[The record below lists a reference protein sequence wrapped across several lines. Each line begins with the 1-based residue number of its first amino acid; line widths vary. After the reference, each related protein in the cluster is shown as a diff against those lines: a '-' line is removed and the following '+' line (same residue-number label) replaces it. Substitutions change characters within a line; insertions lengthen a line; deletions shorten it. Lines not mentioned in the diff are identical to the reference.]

1 MDTKKK
7 VGEAL
12 RVFCQE
18 FAVSERLTM
27 DVAPYQVGR
36 NPAFM
41 KEVQKQGINFQVI
54 EPERHNQNHAEGII
68 RDIRNK

>member
-36 NPAFM
+36 NSALM
-41 KEVQKQGINFQVI
+41 KELQKRGIF
-54 EPERHNQNHAEGII
+54 PSNQTICA
-68 RDIRNK
+68 